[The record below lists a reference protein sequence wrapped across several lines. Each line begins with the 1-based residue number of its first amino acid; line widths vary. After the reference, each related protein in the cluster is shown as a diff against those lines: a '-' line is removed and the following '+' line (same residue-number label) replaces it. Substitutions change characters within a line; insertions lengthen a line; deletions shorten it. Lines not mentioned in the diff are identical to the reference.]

1 MEELMSET
9 IQKLPKEDESKAS
22 IATSQLKQEQNRSN
36 TIAED

>member
-9 IQKLPKEDESKAS
+9 IQKLPKEDEPKT
-22 IATSQLKQEQNRSN
+22 IKDTNQLKAEQNRSN